1 MQKTKTDKTVPGSS
15 GDLNLRQSLQLNH
28 INEQGLYGGIPAEMA
43 VSTSSQSATTA
54 SFMFASTTLGSK
66 LGFPLMPNPAP
77 DVDLAPPVETPAP
90 ARLSV
95 EFTQPTAQEDLQP
108 KRKKYAKEAWPG
120 KKPAP
125 SLLI

>member
-1 MQKTKTDKTVPGSS
+1 
-15 GDLNLRQSLQLNH
+15 LNLRQSSQLNH

>member
-1 MQKTKTDKTVPGSS
+1 MKNEKIPGGTLSS
-15 GDLNLRQSLQLNH
+15 GELHYRQSLALSSVS
-28 INEQGLYGGIPAEMA
+28 EGLYGGIPPEMGG
-43 VSTSSQSATTA
+43 STSSSASSQCPTA
-54 SFMFASTTLGSK
+54 TSFMFASGSK

-77 DVDLAPPVETPAP
+77 DVDLAPPIETPAP

-95 EFTQPTAQEDLQP
+95 EFTQPPPEQDLQP